1 MERGDRMNFQKMTD
15 FLVICGIVIIVIF
28 LAILINKMDKGI
40 EQGDEV
46 VRTFQRIEADMKRYN
61 EFIQNAMIN
70 GVQP

>member
-1 MERGDRMNFQKMTD
+1 MNFQKITD
-15 FLVICGIVIIVIF
+15 SLVICGIVIIVIF
-28 LAILINKMDKGI
+28 LVILINKMDKGI
-40 EQGDEV
+40 EQGEEV

>member
-1 MERGDRMNFQKMTD
+1 MNFQKITD
-15 FLVICGIVIIVIF
+15 SLIVCGIIIIIIF
-28 LAILINKMDKGI
+28 LAILADKMDKGI

>member
-1 MERGDRMNFQKMTD
+1 MNFQKVFD
-15 FLVICGIVIIVIF
+15 SLVICGIVIIIIF
-28 LAILINKMDKGI
+28 LTILIDRTNRGI
-40 EQGDEV
+40 DQGDEV

>member
-1 MERGDRMNFQKMTD
+1 MNFQKITD
-15 FLVICGIVIIVIF
+15 SLIICGIVVIITF

-46 VRTFQRIEADMKRYN
+46 VKTFQRIEMDMKRYN
-61 EFIQNAMIN
+61 EFIQNAMVN

>member
-1 MERGDRMNFQKMTD
+1 MNFQKITD
-15 FLVICGIVIIVIF
+15 SLITCGIVVIIIF

>member
-1 MERGDRMNFQKMTD
+1 MNFQKMSD
-15 FLVICGIVIIVIF
+15 SLVICGIIIVIIL
-28 LAILINKMDKGI
+28 LAILIDKANEGI

>member
-1 MERGDRMNFQKMTD
+1 MNFQKMSVS
-15 FLVICGIVIIVIF
+15 FIVCGIVIIIIF
-28 LAILINKMDKGI
+28 LAILIDKTNKGI

>member
-1 MERGDRMNFQKMTD
+1 MNFQKVFDSLM
-15 FLVICGIVIIVIF
+15 ICGIVIIIIC
-28 LAILINKMDKGI
+28 LAILIDKTNRGI
-40 EQGDEV
+40 DQGDEV

>member
-1 MERGDRMNFQKMTD
+1 MNFQKVFD
-15 FLVICGIVIIVIF
+15 FLVICGIVIIIIF
-28 LAILINKMDKGI
+28 LAILIDRTNRGI
-40 EQGDEV
+40 DQGDEV

>member
-1 MERGDRMNFQKMTD
+1 MNFQKMSD
-15 FLVICGIVIIVIF
+15 SLVICGIIIVIIL
-28 LAILINKMDKGI
+28 LAILIDKANEGI

-61 EFIQNAMIN
+61 EFIQNAMVN